1 MKKITYDN
9 FLKESK
15 LQETYLQ
22 TILMKEFEKK
32 GFAKTAVNRSA
43 TSIVNML
50 PNAVKSNKNL
60 LVSELVDIA
69 EAIKNTSKN
78 I

>member
-32 GFAKTAVNRSA
+32 GFAKTATNRYA